1 MLDYALIH
9 LFLNHA
15 IQIKDLISISAESYS
30 RDQMLL
36 MVRGQMLVMVC
47 YCKLPN
53 TSSLKLSF
61 FAKEILDVLDRKL
74 ALRILFSP
82 LLVAGLGM

>member
-1 MLDYALIH
+1 LLDYALIH

-36 MVRGQMLVMVC
+36 MVRGQMLVMVW

-61 FAKEILDVLDRKL
+61 FVKELDVLERKL

-82 LLVAGLGM
+82 LLVALLQG